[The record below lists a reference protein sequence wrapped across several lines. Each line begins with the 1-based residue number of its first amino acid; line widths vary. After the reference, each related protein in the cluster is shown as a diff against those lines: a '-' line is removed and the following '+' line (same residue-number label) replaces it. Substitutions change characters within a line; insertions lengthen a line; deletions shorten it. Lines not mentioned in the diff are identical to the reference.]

1 MATLVQVPAAILT
14 DSLVQAFAV
23 ILEDTV
29 VPVFVALV
37 LVALVLATT
46 DLAASDLAAPDP
58 DTVSQLVPY
67 MVVALTPETGE
78 QVVVRQA
85 RL

>member
-14 DSLVQAFAV
+14 DSLVQAPAV

-29 VPVFVALV
+29 VPV
-37 LVALVLATT
+37 LVAPDLV
-46 DLAASDLAAPDP
+46 ASDLAAPNP
-58 DTVSQLVPY
+58 DTMSLLVPD

>member
-1 MATLVQVPAAILT
+1 MATRVQAPAA
-14 DSLVQAFAV
+14 

-29 VPVFVALV
+29 VPA
-37 LVALVLATT
+37 LVALVI
-46 DLAASDLAAPDP
+46 AASDLAVSVIAASDLAVSVIAASDP
-58 DTVSQLVPY
+58 DTVSQLVPD

-78 QVVVRQA
+78 QVVVREA

>member
-1 MATLVQVPAAILT
+1 MATRVQVPAAILT
-14 DSLVQAFAV
+14 DSLVQAPAA

-29 VPVFVALV
+29 VPA
-37 LVALVLATT
+37 LVALVI
-46 DLAASDLAAPDP
+46 AASDLAVSVIAASDP
-58 DTVSQLVPY
+58 DTVSQLVPD

-78 QVVVRQA
+78 QVVVREA

>member
-14 DSLVQAFAV
+14 DSLVQAPAV
-23 ILEDTV
+23 EDSV
-29 VPVFVALV
+29 VPV
-37 LVALVLATT
+37 LVALVI
-46 DLAASDLAAPDP
+46 AASDLAVPVLAASHPGTMNP
-58 DTVSQLVPY
+58 LVPD

>member
-1 MATLVQVPAAILT
+1 MATLVQAPAAILT
-14 DSLVQAFAV
+14 DSLVQAPAV

-37 LVALVLATT
+37 LAAP

-58 DTVSQLVPY
+58 DTVSQLVPD

>member
-14 DSLVQAFAV
+14 DSLVQAPAV
-23 ILEDTV
+23 EDSV
-29 VPVFVALV
+29 VPV
-37 LVALVLATT
+37 LVALVI
-46 DLAASDLAAPDP
+46 AASDLAVPVLAAPVLAASHP
-58 DTVSQLVPY
+58 GTMNPLVPD